1 MISVGQT
8 FLVPSGK
15 SGAHLFF
22 IILGPVDIEYS
33 QKQQFLYVNVTTI
46 RENLPYDDACI
57 IRVGEH
63 PFITHESYI
72 AYRHARLDSMRD
84 LEKVCGT
91 VWRQHANCS
100 EQLLSRI
107 REGAKKSRFM
117 RRDLKKLFE
126 A

>member
-91 VWRQHANCS
+91 VWRQYANCS
-100 EQLLSRI
+100 EQLLNRI
-107 REGAKKSRFM
+107 REGAKKLRFM